1 MLPDIAMYRRTD
13 KNMCAETR
21 INMNEFQCKCKK
33 EFCRRLSQ
41 LRINAG
47 VSARDMSLSIGLSE
61 GYINKLENEKTLPS
75 MHTFFAICEYFEI
88 TPQEFFNTG
97 AAFPLEIKIAVQEL
111 SKMSMDQLERLVGV
125 MKDINRGR

>member
-1 MLPDIAMYRRTD
+1 
-13 KNMCAETR
+13 
-21 INMNEFQCKCKK
+21 MNEFQCKYKK

-88 TPQEFFNTG
+88 TPQEFFNTDE
-97 AAFPLEIKIAVQEL
+97 AFPLEIRIAVQEMNQ
-111 SKMSMDQLERLVGV
+111 MSMEQLERLVGI
-125 MKDINRGR
+125 MKDINHNK